1 MFITHQAGYLMF
13 SVSEVLLSS
22 IDEYYMIKML
32 QKSSHRESFYNVN
45 LMDDLNIE
53 HAFFGSINH
62 L

>member
-1 MFITHQAGYLMF
+1 MF